1 MWRICF
7 TFATSAKVGYDE
19 GKKNKFFVFRPICT
33 TFVVKFRYMMKYL
46 SLPDNAT
53 RILPFYLAMEEYAA
67 RIIGEDD
74 IFFMW
79 QVEPTVIFG
88 RNQLMSNEVNVD
100 YCREHGIAFYR
111 RRSGGGCVYADKDNI
126 MMSYITR
133 SDEVQTIFSAYTS
146 AVAAMLRGLGL
157 DASASDRNDVLIGDR
172 KVSGN
177 AFYHIPGRS
186 IVHGTMLYGTN
197 MEHMLHAITPSR
209 EKLTSKGV
217 ESVRSHITTLSE
229 HLTMDI
235 EAFKHHVRETLC
247 DGEIRLTA
255 DDVAEIE
262 QLTLPYLEPS
272 FLQGND
278 PRCEVTRSGRIE
290 GVGSIHANM
299 ELKRGTIHDLHLT
312 GDFLPLCE
320 DVREVL
326 LAKLHGVK
334 PEADA
339 LRTALSGQDAGQWI
353 LNLTNEQLITLLTN

>member
-1 MWRICF
+1 
-7 TFATSAKVGYDE
+7 
-19 GKKNKFFVFRPICT
+19 
-33 TFVVKFRYMMKYL
+33 MKYL

-88 RNQLMSNEVNVD
+88 RNQLIANEVNVE

-126 MMSYITR
+126 MFSYITR
-133 SDEVQTIFSAYTS
+133 SDEVQTTFTAYTS

-157 DASASDRNDVLIGDR
+157 DASASDRNDVLIDGR

-186 IVHGTMLYGTN
+186 IVHGTMLFDTN

-217 ESVRSHITTLSE
+217 ESVRSRITTLSE
-229 HLTMDI
+229 HLSMDI
-235 EAFKHHVRETLC
+235 EDFKRYVRETLC
-247 DGEIRLTA
+247 DGEIQLTA
-255 DDVAEIE
+255 DDVKEIE
-262 QLTLPYLEPS
+262 TLTLPYLEPS
-272 FLQGND
+272 FLWGND
-278 PRCEVTRSGRIE
+278 PRHEVTLGGRIE
-290 GVGSIHANM
+290 GVGNINVNL
-299 ELKRGTIHDLHLT
+299 ELKHDVIHDLHLT
-312 GDFLPLCE
+312 GDFLPLC
-320 DVREVL
+320 DARAAML
-326 LAKLHGVK
+326 DKLRGVK
-334 PEADA
+334 LNTAA
-339 LRTALSGQDAGQWI
+339 LGVALDGNDAGQWI
-353 LNLTNEQLITLLTN
+353 LNLTNEQLITLLTT